1 MRRVFVDANVLIA
14 GADSQSGA
22 SNAILKMAEVGLFQ
36 LVVCKQVL
44 DEAERNLRK
53 KLPRS
58 LPNFAAQMA
67 RLRLEILPD
76 PSNEQVRPWENII
89 EAKDA
94 PILCVAITSGV
105 DRFITLNTRDFTP
118 AVAKHSGLTIQTPAE
133 FVEEIR
139 RLVTN
144 DLK

>member
-22 SNAILKMAEVGLFQ
+22 SNAVLKMAEVGLFQ
-36 LVVCKQVL
+36 LVVSTQVL

-53 KLPRS
+53 KLPRA

-76 PSNEQVRPWENII
+76 PTPEQVKPWMEII
-89 EAKDA
+89 ETQDA
-94 PILCVAITSGV
+94 PILCAAVASGV
-105 DRFITLNTRDFTP
+105 DRLITLNTKDFTP
-118 AVAKHSGLTIQTPAE
+118 AVAEQSGLTIMTPAQR
-133 FVEEIR
+133 VKEIR
-139 RLVTN
+139 LLVTER
-144 DLK
+144 LR